1 MPLSRTV
8 APYSSTHRRPPAAD
22 PWAQAASTALHT
34 SYQYHRGLLVLVKR
48 GIAGIHDAVSAKG
61 LQGYL
66 NEHTWRYNHRDDGQ
80 VMLLTLLLR
89 SATTSM

>member
-1 MPLSRTV
+1 
-8 APYSSTHRRPPAAD
+8 
-22 PWAQAASTALHT
+22 
-34 SYQYHRGLLVLVKR
+34 LVLVKR
-48 GIAGIHDAVSAKG
+48 GIAGIHDAVSAKW

-66 NEHTWRYNHRDDGQ
+66 HEHTWRYNHRDDGQ

>member
-1 MPLSRTV
+1 M
-8 APYSSTHRRPPAAD
+8 
-22 PWAQAASTALHT
+22 
-34 SYQYHRGLLVLVKR
+34 LVKR
-48 GIAGIHDAVSAKG
+48 GIAGIHDAVPAKWP
-61 LQGYL
+61 QGYL